1 MKLIE
6 KAKIDNRKQMSGCLE
21 LEAGWGL
28 TVSEHKYTS
37 QDDGHALKLGYVDGF
52 TTA

>member
-1 MKLIE
+1 M
-6 KAKIDNRKQMSGCLE
+6 RGFLE
-21 LEAGWGL
+21 LEAGWEL
-28 TVSEHKYTS
+28 TVNEHKCTS